1 MSLEDK
7 LILPLFFS
15 MARKKEDLAAAHTA
29 AADAVEAHL
38 KAGRD
43 VAMLNLGDVSIYA
56 TFGYIKE
63 LLEAR
68 GYETVMVPG
77 VPSFCAAA
85 ARLNTSLTSW
95 DTPLHVAPGDDAM
108 GELLDLPG
116 TKVLM
121 KAGRRLP
128 QALDVLREKGLLQN
142 AAVVCNCGLPGEAV
156 YPDLEQL
163 PDLTGYFTTI
173 IVKEEP

>member
-1 MSLEDK
+1 
-7 LILPLFFS
+7 
-15 MARKKEDLAAAHTA
+15 
-29 AADAVEAHL
+29 
-38 KAGRD
+38 
-43 VAMLNLGDVSIYA
+43 
-56 TFGYIKE
+56 
-63 LLEAR
+63 
-68 GYETVMVPG
+68 MVPG

-108 GELLDLPG
+108 GEVLDLPG

-128 QALDVLREKGLLQN
+128 QALDVLREKNLLQN
-142 AAVVCNCGLPGEAV
+142 AALVCNCGLPGEAV